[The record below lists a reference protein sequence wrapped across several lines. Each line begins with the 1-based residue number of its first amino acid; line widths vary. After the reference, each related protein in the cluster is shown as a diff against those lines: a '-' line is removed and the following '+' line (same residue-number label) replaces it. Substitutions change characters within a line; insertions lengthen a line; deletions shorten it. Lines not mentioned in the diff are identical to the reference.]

1 MTTSAI
7 LLLALVVDALI
18 GWPDALYRNIG
29 HPVTWLGKL
38 ISHMDKSLNRMEWH
52 PPTRRLMGLLTAAF
66 IILICIVSGQIIQNA
81 VGQGILGFF
90 ISVLLAWPLLASRS
104 LYSHVKDVAQ
114 PLELMDL
121 RSAREAVSMIVG
133 RDPKQLDTAGVGRAA
148 IESLAENTSDGVVA
162 PIFWGLI
169 FGLPGILAYKAINT
183 MDSMIGYK
191 TPKHLDFGWAAAR
204 IDDLAN
210 WVPARLTGLIIA
222 MMSGTPNTALQTIR
236 RDAGKH
242 RSPNAGWPESAMA
255 AALGV
260 RLSGPRSYHDKQTN
274 DPWLYAEGRDV
285 EGSDVTRALAV
296 FKRSMFCL
304 AGLLAIVALM

>member
-7 LLLALVVDALI
+7 LLLALAVDALI
-18 GWPDALYRNIG
+18 GWPDALYRKIG

-81 VGQGILGFF
+81 VGQGILGFL

-296 FKRSMFCL
+296 FKRSMFCM
-304 AGLLAIVALM
+304 AGLLAIVALI

>member
-7 LLLALVVDALI
+7 LLLALAVDALI
-18 GWPDALYRNIG
+18 GWPDALYRKIG

-222 MMSGTPNTALQTIR
+222 MMSGTPNAALQTIR

-304 AGLLAIVALM
+304 AGLLAIVALI

>member
-7 LLLALVVDALI
+7 LLLALAVDALI
-18 GWPDALYRNIG
+18 GWPDALYRKIG

-81 VGQGILGFF
+81 VGQGILGFL

-304 AGLLAIVALM
+304 AGLLAIIALI

>member
-1 MTTSAI
+1 MTTAAI
-7 LLLALVVDALI
+7 LLFALVLDALI
-18 GWPDALYRNIG
+18 GWPDALYRRIG
-29 HPVTWLGKL
+29 HPVTWMGKL
-38 ISHMDKSLNRMEWH
+38 ISHLDKSLNRTEWH
-52 PPTRRLMGLLTAAF
+52 PPTRRLMGILTAAF
-66 IILICIVSGQIIQNA
+66 IILLCIVLGQIIQNA
-81 VGQGILGFF
+81 IGQGVLGFV
-90 ISVLLAWPLLASRS
+90 ISVALMWPLLAARS
-104 LYSHVKDVAQ
+104 LYSHVENVAE
-114 PLELMDL
+114 PLEVMDL
-121 RSAREAVSMIVG
+121 RGARDAVSMIVG

-148 IESLAENTSDGVVA
+148 IESLAENASDGVVA
-162 PIFWGLI
+162 PIFWGLV

-204 IDDLAN
+204 IDDVAN
-210 WVPARLTGLIIA
+210 WIPARLTGLIIA
-222 MMSGTPNTALQTIR
+222 LMSGAPNTALLTMN
-236 RDAGKH
+236 RDAREH

-285 EGSDVTRALAV
+285 DGPDVTRALAV

-304 AGLLAIVALM
+304 AGLLAILALI

>member
-7 LLLALVVDALI
+7 LLLALAVDALI
-18 GWPDALYRNIG
+18 GWPDALYRKIG

-81 VGQGILGFF
+81 VGQGILGFL

-296 FKRSMFCL
+296 FKRSMFCM
-304 AGLLAIVALM
+304 AGLLAIIALI

>member
-7 LLLALVVDALI
+7 LLLALAVDALI
-18 GWPDALYRNIG
+18 GWPDALYRKIG

-81 VGQGILGFF
+81 VGQGILGFL
-90 ISVLLAWPLLASRS
+90 ISFLLAWPLLASRS

-304 AGLLAIVALM
+304 AGLLAIVALI

>member
-7 LLLALVVDALI
+7 LLLALAIDALI
-18 GWPDALYRNIG
+18 GWPDALYRKIG

-121 RSAREAVSMIVG
+121 RSARGAVSMIVG

-304 AGLLAIVALM
+304 AGLLAIVALI

>member
-7 LLLALVVDALI
+7 LLLALAIDALI
-18 GWPDALYRNIG
+18 GWPDALYRKIG

-81 VGQGILGFF
+81 VGQGILGFL

-304 AGLLAIVALM
+304 AGLLAIVALI

>member
-1 MTTSAI
+1 MTTAAI
-7 LLLALVVDALI
+7 LLLALALDALI
-18 GWPDALYRNIG
+18 GWPGALYRRTG

-38 ISHMDKSLNRMEWH
+38 ITHMDKSLNRTEWH
-52 PPTRRLMGLLTAAF
+52 PPTRRLMGILTAAF

-81 VGQGILGFF
+81 VGQGLLGFL
-90 ISVLLAWPLLASRS
+90 ISVLLMWPLLAARS
-104 LYSHVKDVAQ
+104 LYTHVKDVAQ

-148 IESLAENTSDGVVA
+148 IESLAENASDGVVA
-162 PIFWGLI
+162 PIFWGLV

-191 TPKHLDFGWAAAR
+191 TPRHSDFGWAAAR
-204 IDDLAN
+204 IDDVAN
-210 WVPARLTGLIIA
+210 WIPARFTGLIIA
-222 MMSGTPNTALQTIR
+222 LMSGTPNTALLTMK
-236 RDAGKH
+236 RDASKH

-285 EGSDVTRALAV
+285 DGADVTRALAV
-296 FKRSMFCL
+296 FKRSMFCM
-304 AGLLAIVALM
+304 AGLLAILALI

>member
-1 MTTSAI
+1 MTTAAI
-7 LLLALVVDALI
+7 LLFALILDALI
-18 GWPDALYRNIG
+18 GWPAALYRRIG

-38 ISHMDKSLNRMEWH
+38 ISHMDKSLNRTEWH
-52 PPTRRLMGLLTAAF
+52 PPTRRLMGILTAAF
-66 IILICIVSGQIIQNA
+66 IILLCIVLGQIIQNA
-81 VGQGILGFF
+81 VGQGVLGFV
-90 ISVLLAWPLLASRS
+90 ISVALMWPLLAARS
-104 LYSHVKDVAQ
+104 LYSHVENVAQ
-114 PLELMDL
+114 PLEVMDL
-121 RSAREAVSMIVG
+121 RGARDAVSMIVG
-133 RDPKQLDTAGVGRAA
+133 RDPEQLDTAGVGRAA
-148 IESLAENTSDGVVA
+148 IESLAENASDGVVA

-210 WVPARLTGLIIA
+210 WIPARLTGLIIA
-222 MMSGTPNTALQTIR
+222 LMSGAPNTALLTMK
-236 RDAGKH
+236 RDARKH

-285 EGSDVTRALAV
+285 DGPDVTRALAV

-304 AGLLAIVALM
+304 IGLLAILALI

>member
-7 LLLALVVDALI
+7 LLLALAIDALI
-18 GWPDALYRNIG
+18 GWPDALYRKIG

-81 VGQGILGFF
+81 VGQGILGFL

-296 FKRSMFCL
+296 FKRSMFCM
-304 AGLLAIVALM
+304 AGLLAIVALI

>member
-7 LLLALVVDALI
+7 LLLALAVDALI
-18 GWPDALYRNIG
+18 GWPDALYRKIG

-81 VGQGILGFF
+81 VGQGILGFL

-222 MMSGTPNTALQTIR
+222 MMSGTPNTALQTIW

-304 AGLLAIVALM
+304 AGLLAIVALI

>member
-7 LLLALVVDALI
+7 LLLALAVDALI
-18 GWPDALYRNIG
+18 GWPDALYRKIG

-304 AGLLAIVALM
+304 AGLLAIVALI

>member
-1 MTTSAI
+1 MPTSAI
-7 LLLALVVDALI
+7 LLLALAVDALI
-18 GWPDALYRNIG
+18 GWPDALYRKIG

-81 VGQGILGFF
+81 VGQGILGFL

-304 AGLLAIVALM
+304 AGLLAIVALI

>member
-7 LLLALVVDALI
+7 LLLALAVDALI
-18 GWPDALYRNIG
+18 GWPDALYRKIG

-81 VGQGILGFF
+81 VGQGILGFL

-304 AGLLAIVALM
+304 AGLLAIVALI

>member
-1 MTTSAI
+1 MPTSAI
-7 LLLALVVDALI
+7 LLLALAIDALI
-18 GWPDALYRNIG
+18 GWPDALYRKIG

-81 VGQGILGFF
+81 VGQGILGFL

-222 MMSGTPNTALQTIR
+222 MMSGTPNAALQTIR

-304 AGLLAIVALM
+304 AGLLAIVALI

>member
-7 LLLALVVDALI
+7 LLLALAIDALI
-18 GWPDALYRNIG
+18 GWPDALYRKIG

-304 AGLLAIVALM
+304 AGLLAIVALI

>member
-7 LLLALVVDALI
+7 LLLALAVDALI
-18 GWPDALYRNIG
+18 GWPDALYRKIG

-81 VGQGILGFF
+81 VGQGILGFL

-222 MMSGTPNTALQTIR
+222 MISGTPNAALQTIR

-304 AGLLAIVALM
+304 AGLLAIVALI

>member
-7 LLLALVVDALI
+7 LLLALAIDALI
-18 GWPDALYRNIG
+18 GWPDALYRKIG

-81 VGQGILGFF
+81 VGQGILGFL

-222 MMSGTPNTALQTIR
+222 MISGTPNAALQTIR

-304 AGLLAIVALM
+304 AGLLAIVALI

>member
-1 MTTSAI
+1 
-7 LLLALVVDALI
+7 
-18 GWPDALYRNIG
+18 
-29 HPVTWLGKL
+29 
-38 ISHMDKSLNRMEWH
+38 
-52 PPTRRLMGLLTAAF
+52 
-66 IILICIVSGQIIQNA
+66 
-81 VGQGILGFF
+81 
-90 ISVLLAWPLLASRS
+90 
-104 LYSHVKDVAQ
+104 VKDVAQ

-304 AGLLAIVALM
+304 AGLLAIVALI

>member
-1 MTTSAI
+1 MPTSAI
-7 LLLALVVDALI
+7 LLLALAIDALI
-18 GWPDALYRNIG
+18 GWPDALYRKIG

-81 VGQGILGFF
+81 VGQGILGFL

-304 AGLLAIVALM
+304 AGLLAIVALI

>member
-1 MTTSAI
+1 MPTSAI
-7 LLLALVVDALI
+7 LLLALAVDALI
-18 GWPDALYRNIG
+18 GWPDALYRKIG

-81 VGQGILGFF
+81 VGQGILGFL

-222 MMSGTPNTALQTIR
+222 MMSGTPNTALQTLR

-304 AGLLAIVALM
+304 AGLLAIVALI

>member
-7 LLLALVVDALI
+7 LLLALAVDALI
-18 GWPDALYRNIG
+18 GWPDALYRKIG

-81 VGQGILGFF
+81 VGQGILGFL

-242 RSPNAGWPESAMA
+242 RSPNAGWPESAMP

-296 FKRSMFCL
+296 FKRSMFCM
-304 AGLLAIVALM
+304 AGLLAIVALI

>member
-1 MTTSAI
+1 MTTAAI
-7 LLLALVVDALI
+7 LLFALALDALI
-18 GWPDALYRNIG
+18 GWPDALYRRIG
-29 HPVTWLGKL
+29 HPVTWVGNL
-38 ISHMDKSLNRMEWH
+38 ISHMDKSLNRSEWH
-52 PPTRRLMGLLTAAF
+52 PPTRRLMGILTATF
-66 IILICIVSGQIIQNA
+66 IILICIVSGQFIQNA
-81 VGQGILGFF
+81 VGQGILGFL
-90 ISVLLAWPLLASRS
+90 ISVLLMWPLLAARS
-104 LYSHVKDVAQ
+104 LYTHVKNVAQ

-148 IESLAENTSDGVVA
+148 IESLAENASDGVVA
-162 PIFWGLI
+162 PIFWGLV

-191 TPKHLDFGWAAAR
+191 TPRHSDFGWAAAR
-204 IDDLAN
+204 IDDGAN
-210 WVPARLTGLIIA
+210 WIPARFTGLIIA
-222 MMSGTPNTALQTIR
+222 LMSGTPNTALLTMK
-236 RDAGKH
+236 RDASKH

-260 RLSGPRSYHDKQTN
+260 RLSGPRSYHDKQTD

-285 EGSDVTRALAV
+285 DGADVTRALAV

-304 AGLLAIVALM
+304 AGLLALLALI

>member
-7 LLLALVVDALI
+7 LLLALAVDALI
-18 GWPDALYRNIG
+18 GWPDALYRKIG

-81 VGQGILGFF
+81 VGQGILGFL

-104 LYSHVKDVAQ
+104 LYSHVQDVAQ

-222 MMSGTPNTALQTIR
+222 MMSGTPNTALQTIW

>member
-1 MTTSAI
+1 MTTSTI
-7 LLLALVVDALI
+7 LLLALAVDALI
-18 GWPDALYRNIG
+18 GWPDALYRKIG

-81 VGQGILGFF
+81 VGQGILGFL

-304 AGLLAIVALM
+304 AGLLAIVALI

>member
-1 MTTSAI
+1 MPTSAI
-7 LLLALVVDALI
+7 LLLALAVDALI
-18 GWPDALYRNIG
+18 GWPDALYRKIG

-81 VGQGILGFF
+81 VGQGILGFL

-222 MMSGTPNTALQTIR
+222 MMSGTPNAALQTIR

-304 AGLLAIVALM
+304 AGLLAIVALI

>member
-7 LLLALVVDALI
+7 LLLALAVDALI
-18 GWPDALYRNIG
+18 GWPDALYRKIG

-81 VGQGILGFF
+81 VGQGILGFL

-104 LYSHVKDVAQ
+104 LYSHVQDVAQ

-222 MMSGTPNTALQTIR
+222 MMSGTPNAALQTIR

>member
-7 LLLALVVDALI
+7 LLLALAVDALI
-18 GWPDALYRNIG
+18 GWPDALYRKIG

-81 VGQGILGFF
+81 VGQGILGFL

-222 MMSGTPNTALQTIR
+222 MMSGTPNAALQTIR

-304 AGLLAIVALM
+304 AGLLAIVALI

>member
-1 MTTSAI
+1 MPTSAI
-7 LLLALVVDALI
+7 LLLALAIDALI
-18 GWPDALYRNIG
+18 GWPDALYLKIG

-81 VGQGILGFF
+81 VGQGILGFL

-304 AGLLAIVALM
+304 AGLLAIVALI

>member
-7 LLLALVVDALI
+7 LLLALAVDALI
-18 GWPDALYRNIG
+18 GWPDALYRKIG

-81 VGQGILGFF
+81 IGQGILGFL

-304 AGLLAIVALM
+304 AGLLAIVALI

>member
-7 LLLALVVDALI
+7 LLLALAVDALI
-18 GWPDALYRNIG
+18 GWPDALYRKIG

-81 VGQGILGFF
+81 VGQGILGFL

-236 RDAGKH
+236 RDAGNH

-304 AGLLAIVALM
+304 AGLLAIVALI

>member
-7 LLLALVVDALI
+7 LLLALAIDALI
-18 GWPDALYRNIG
+18 GWPDALYRKIG

-81 VGQGILGFF
+81 VGQGILGFL

-222 MMSGTPNTALQTIR
+222 MMSGTPNAALQTIR

-304 AGLLAIVALM
+304 AGLLAIVALI

>member
-1 MTTSAI
+1 MPTSAI
-7 LLLALVVDALI
+7 LLLALAIDALI
-18 GWPDALYRNIG
+18 GWPDALYRKIG

-81 VGQGILGFF
+81 VGQGILGFL

-222 MMSGTPNTALQTIR
+222 MMSGTPNTAFQTIR

-304 AGLLAIVALM
+304 AGLLAIVALI